1 MGDCMNELIG
11 NTPLIEIF
19 YRFRGQEKSFFA
31 KLEYYNFTGSIKD
44 RVVWYILKKA
54 KEEGILKDGV
64 PLVEA
69 TSGNTGISLSA
80 LGAHF
85 SHPVQIYMPDWV
97 SRERVSLMES
107 YGANVVLVSKEEG
120 GFLKCIERARKYAEE
135 HQGFLLNQ
143 FSNVWNKEAHIQTTA
158 KEIEKVLGSI
168 DGFISGIGTGGTLMG
183 VGEYFKKK
191 YGSKIIA
198 LEPENMSL
206 LKLHTK
212 GSHKIEGIGDD
223 FIPDL
228 VNPKQIDQIVTI
240 SDEEALAMSR
250 KLARELG
257 LGVGISSGANAL
269 ATILENQDHQ
279 KLVTVFPDDQKKY
292 LSGDYTK
299 RGKEQTIVSDITF
312 LTFKVH
318 LPK

>member
-1 MGDCMNELIG
+1 MNELIG
-11 NTPLIEIF
+11 NTPLVEIF
-19 YRFRGQEKSFFA
+19 YRFRGQERSFFA

-54 KEEGILKDGV
+54 EEEGILKDGV

-143 FSNVWNKEAHIQTTA
+143 FSNVWNKEAHVYTTA

-228 VNPKQIDQIVTI
+228 VDSKQIDQIVTI
-240 SDEEALAMSR
+240 SDEEALEMSR
-250 KLARELG
+250 KLSRELG

-269 ATILENQDHQ
+269 ATILENKDNE

>member
-1 MGDCMNELIG
+1 MGDYMNELIG
-11 NTPLIEIF
+11 NTPLVEIF
-19 YRFRGQEKSFFA
+19 YRFRGQERSFFA

-80 LGAHF
+80 LGALF

-120 GFLKCIERARKYAEE
+120 GFLKCIERARKYTEE

-143 FSNVWNKEAHIQTTA
+143 FSNEWNKEAHVHTTA
-158 KEIEKVLGSI
+158 KEIEKVLSSI

-228 VNPKQIDQIVTI
+228 VDSKQIDQIVTI
-240 SDEEALAMSR
+240 SDEEALEMSR

-269 ATILENQDHQ
+269 ATILENKDNE

>member
-19 YRFRGQEKSFFA
+19 YRFRGQERSFFA

-80 LGAHF
+80 LGALF
-85 SHPVQIYMPDWV
+85 SHPVQIYMPDWA

-143 FSNVWNKEAHIQTTA
+143 FSNEWNKVAHTNTTA

-228 VNPKQIDQIVTI
+228 VNPKQIDHIVTI

-257 LGVGISSGANAL
+257 LGVGISGGANAL
-269 ATILENQDHQ
+269 ATILENKDNE

-299 RGKEQTIVSDITF
+299 REKEQTIVSDITF

>member
-1 MGDCMNELIG
+1 MKELIG
-11 NTPLIEIF
+11 NTPLVEIF
-19 YRFRGQEKSFFA
+19 YRFRGQEKSFFV
-31 KLEYYNFTGSIKD
+31 KLEYYNFTGSMKD
-44 RVVWYILKKA
+44 RVVWYILKRS
-54 KEEGILKDGV
+54 KEEGILKEGV

-80 LGAHF
+80 LGVLF

-107 YGANVVLVSKEEG
+107 YGANVVLISKEEG
-120 GFLKCIERARKYAEE
+120 GFLKCIEQAKSYAEE

-143 FSNVWNKEAHIQTTA
+143 FSNVWNKEAHVQTTA

-168 DGFISGIGTGGTLMG
+168 DGFVSGIGTGGTLMG

-212 GSHKIEGIGDD
+212 GSHKIEGIGDE

-240 SDEEALAMSR
+240 SDAEALEMSR

-269 ATILENQDHQ
+269 ATILENKGNQ

-292 LSGDYTK
+292 LSGDYMK
-299 RGKEQTIVSDITF
+299 RGKEHTIVSDITF

>member
-1 MGDCMNELIG
+1 MNELIG

-19 YRFRGQEKSFFA
+19 YRFRGQERSFFA

-80 LGAHF
+80 LGALF
-85 SHPVQIYMPDWV
+85 SHPVQIYMPDWA

-143 FSNVWNKEAHIQTTA
+143 FSNEWNKEAHTNTTA

-228 VNPKQIDQIVTI
+228 VNPKQIDHIVTI
-240 SDEEALAMSR
+240 SDEEALEMSR

-269 ATILENQDHQ
+269 ATILENKDNE

-299 RGKEQTIVSDITF
+299 REKEQTIVSDITF
-312 LTFKVH
+312 LTVNF
-318 LPK
+318 

>member
-158 KEIEKVLGSI
+158 KEIEKVLDYLPI
-168 DGFISGIGTGGTLMG
+168 
-183 VGEYFKKK
+183 Y
-191 YGSKIIA
+191 
-198 LEPENMSL
+198 LEKN
-206 LKLHTK
+206 
-212 GSHKIEGIGDD
+212 
-223 FIPDL
+223 
-228 VNPKQIDQIVTI
+228 
-240 SDEEALAMSR
+240 
-250 KLARELG
+250 
-257 LGVGISSGANAL
+257 
-269 ATILENQDHQ
+269 
-279 KLVTVFPDDQKKY
+279 
-292 LSGDYTK
+292 
-299 RGKEQTIVSDITF
+299 
-312 LTFKVH
+312 
-318 LPK
+318 

>member
-1 MGDCMNELIG
+1 MKV
-11 NTPLIEIF
+11 T
-19 YRFRGQEKSFFA
+19 
-31 KLEYYNFTGSIKD
+31 FTG
-44 RVVWYILKKA
+44 
-54 KEEGILKDGV
+54 
-64 PLVEA
+64 
-69 TSGNTGISLSA
+69 
-80 LGAHF
+80 
-85 SHPVQIYMPDWV
+85 IYDIRFPYV
-97 SRERVSLMES
+97 
-107 YGANVVLVSKEEG
+107 
-120 GFLKCIERARKYAEE
+120 
-135 HQGFLLNQ
+135 
-143 FSNVWNKEAHIQTTA
+143 TTA

-228 VNPKQIDQIVTI
+228 VDSKQIDQIVTI
-240 SDEEALAMSR
+240 SDEEALEMSR
-250 KLARELG
+250 KLSRELG

-269 ATILENQDHQ
+269 ATILENKDNE

-299 RGKEQTIVSDITF
+299 REKEQTIVSDITF

>member
-19 YRFRGQEKSFFA
+19 YRFRGQERSFFA

-80 LGAHF
+80 LGALF
-85 SHPVQIYMPDWV
+85 SHPVQIYMPDWA

-120 GFLKCIERARKYAEE
+120 GFLKCIERARKHAEE

-143 FSNVWNKEAHIQTTA
+143 FSNEWNKEAHTNTTA

-206 LKLHTK
+206 LELHTK
-212 GSHKIEGIGDD
+212 GSHKIVGIGDD

-228 VNPKQIDQIVTI
+228 VNPKQIDHIVTI

-257 LGVGISSGANAL
+257 LGVGISGGANAL
-269 ATILENQDHQ
+269 ATILENKDNE

-299 RGKEQTIVSDITF
+299 IKEEQTIVSDITF